1 MILQSTP
8 PNLSLA
14 VDLVWY
20 GLYFGV
26 LGRDAAE
33 VASTLMAK
41 TLSRNLNARIND
53 CGVCGLELRD
63 LSHLGVEV
71 SERQVEGGF
80 LN

>member
-1 MILQSTP
+1 MIMQNASP
-8 PNLSLA
+8 QLSMA

-41 TLSRNLNARIND
+41 TLSRNMNARIND
-53 CGVCGLELRD
+53 CGVCGLELKD

-71 SERQVEGGF
+71 CMVCEV
-80 LN
+80 NN